1 VSKTKQLYQDEIE
14 NNWDDLDFAYAEFE
28 HRGLDEELAYL
39 ASGQYFEE
47 LEDEEV

>member
-1 VSKTKQLYQDEIE
+1 MSKTKQLYQEMIE

-28 HRGLDEELAYL
+28 HRGIDEELAYL
-39 ASGQYFEE
+39 ASGYYFEE

>member
-1 VSKTKQLYQDEIE
+1 MGKIKQLYQDAIE

-28 HRGLDEELAYL
+28 HRGLDQELAYL